1 MVELINVNKEESDK
15 VFYPTCVRTEG
26 IAPSQYGTK
35 GLISEKLA
43 EIEEKYDLNAEALL
57 DGFGEEGEGG
67 EDGEEGEEEMTA
79 EEEGT
84 EGAEEELA

>member
-1 MVELINVNKEESDK
+1 MTGVQ
-15 VFYPTCVRTEG
+15 TCALPISCARSEG
-26 IAPSQYGTK
+26 IGPSQYGTK

-57 DGFGEEGEGG
+57 AMGQEGEDAESSEGSD
-67 EDGEEGEEEMTA
+67 EAEE

-84 EGAEEELA
+84 EDAAGEEEFK